1 MIIDNSKIS
10 LVNNFICE
18 FKDLANPSA
27 SLNLKLTS
35 PLLFSFDLNSEL
47 EIENLNFDFKSI
59 SNKFDLITGDI
70 PFGMERIQLSD
81 TVLVSVNRNWQIIY
95 NALGLLNDNGNGI
108 FMVEP
113 TLWHS
118 SNGKRVLDALE
129 NKGIY
134 LNAIFKTPERLL
146 LPMSAF
152 QPIAVIFSRI
162 KKDVLFIGE
171 ISDNNA
177 QLLKNYFSNFSSD
190 KLVSG
195 IVLPKSKFESFN
207 KFEIEME
214 IKSLKT
220 QYKDYDTFQ
229 LKDVVK
235 SINVTT
241 ENFVEVEN
249 ALYIPKTFI
258 DKDENTHLSIDLSS
272 VTRKHINLFQI
283 ELNKDLIT
291 NEFLMLFY
299 RSEIGRLVLKS
310 LSNRSDFVAIRK
322 QDLENSYIVIPK
334 IAEQILLVKTD
345 KKLDELQE
353 TIFSLKNELS
363 LNPKN
368 AHVILDKFE
377 SIQAPLRQLS
387 EEDLILSLIRKGE
400 NKTIEFKE
408 SFFKNLRT
416 GQKDQE
422 IQKASLKN
430 IVGFLNSDGGNLL
443 VGVADDGTLSGIED
457 DFFVSLDKYKLNFKN
472 ALHSKI
478 GAEYYPLIDFDIF
491 SINGK
496 LILKVECKP
505 SSEPCFYDENEF
517 YVRTNPAT
525 DKLEGKKQHEYI
537 RERFIVKH

>member
-1 MIIDNSKIS
+1 MIIENSKIE
-10 LVNNFICE
+10 LVNNFFRCFI
-18 FKDLANPSA
+18 DLSNPND
-27 SLNLKLTS
+27 SLNLKLTT
-35 PLLFSFDLNSEL
+35 PLLFNFQFHSEL
-47 EIENLNFDFKSI
+47 EIDNLNFDFNTI
-59 SNKFDLITGDI
+59 ANKYDLIIGDI
-70 PFGMERIQLSD
+70 PFGMERVQLSD
-81 TVLVSVNRNWQIIY
+81 TELFSVNRNWKII
-95 NALGLLNDNGNGI
+95 NDSLGLLSSNGNAL
-108 FMVEP
+108 FLVEP
-113 TLWHS
+113 TIWFSAL
-118 SNGKRVLDALE
+118 GKRFLSVLE
-129 NKGIY
+129 NDGIY
-134 LNAIFKTPERLL
+134 INAIFKTPDRLL
-146 LPMSAF
+146 LPFSAF
-152 QPIAVIFSRI
+152 QPVAVVFSRA
-162 KKDVLFIGE
+162 KQGDLFIGE
-171 ISDNNA
+171 ISDNNE
-177 QLLKNYFSNFSSD
+177 QLLKNYFSSASSD

-195 IVLPKSKFESFN
+195 IILPKVEFESFN

-220 QYKDYDTFQ
+220 QYKDYDTYQ

-235 SINVTT
+235 SINVTV
-241 ENFVEVEN
+241 ENHVEVDN

-258 DKDENTHLSIDLSS
+258 DREESTHLSTELSS
-272 VTRKHINLFQI
+272 ITRKHLNLFQVV
-283 ELNKDLIT
+283 LNKDIVI
-291 NEFLMLFY
+291 NDFLKLFY
-299 RSEIGRLVLKS
+299 QSEIGRLILKS
-310 LSNRSDFVAIRK
+310 LSNRSDFVSIRK
-322 QDLENSYIVIPK
+322 QDLENSYVVIPK
-334 IAEQILLVKTD
+334 IAEQILLIKTD
-345 KKLDELQE
+345 SKLAELQE
-353 TIFSLKNELS
+353 TILTLKNELS

-408 SFFKNLRT
+408 TFFKNVRT

-443 VGVADDGTLSGIED
+443 VGVADDGSLNGIED

-478 GAEYYPLIDFDIF
+478 GAEYYPLIDFEIF
-491 SINGK
+491 NINGK

-505 SSEPCFYDENEF
+505 SSEPCFYDESEF

-537 RERFIVKH
+537 RERFNVKH